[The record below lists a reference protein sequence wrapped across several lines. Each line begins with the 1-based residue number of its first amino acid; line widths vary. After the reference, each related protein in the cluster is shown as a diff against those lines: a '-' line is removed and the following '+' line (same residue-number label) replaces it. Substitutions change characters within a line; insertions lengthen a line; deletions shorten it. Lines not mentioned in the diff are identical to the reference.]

1 MFNASDKIAVIAA
14 HPDDEIL
21 GCGGVLKKL
30 SSEGHEI
37 NVLILGEGVTSRNRF
52 RDTELVSEELNKLKE
67 NSRKANQKVGVKNVI
82 FKDFPDNRFDSVD
95 MLDIVKEIE
104 SFLQEFP
111 ANTIF
116 THHRGDLNIDHKILN
131 QAVLTACRPISN
143 VSPECILAF
152 EVLSSTEWSFGVR
165 ENIFSPNVF
174 INIEKELE
182 TKIEALSCYEAE
194 VRSFPFPRSPEAV
207 EHQAKRYGAV
217 SNLPAAEAFEL
228 LFFRR
233 KRE

>member
-1 MFNASDKIAVIAA
+1 MDRIFWL
-14 HPDDEIL
+14 H
-21 GCGGVLKKL
+21 
-30 SSEGHEI
+30 
-37 NVLILGEGVTSRNRF
+37 
-52 RDTELVSEELNKLKE
+52 KLKE

-116 THHRGDLNIDHKILN
+116 THHRGDLNIDHKIVN
-131 QAVLTACRPISN
+131 QAVLTACRPISD

-217 SNLPAAEAFEL
+217 SNLLAAEAFEL
-228 LFFRR
+228 LFFRQ
-233 KRE
+233 K